1 MNETKK
7 KRLEKR
13 ILRLIAELSYR
24 GLKDPHI
31 GFVTFTRCELS
42 SDNSVARVYVSVF
55 EEEPEKTK
63 SMQALKRA
71 AGFIRK
77 RVGDA
82 IRMKMVPSIHFVL
95 DTSLEDAQ
103 RIDQLIDEGKPPE
116 EVGDAEDAPEGED
129 APKSEE
135 E

>member
-1 MNETKK
+1 MNETQK

-13 ILRLIAELSYR
+13 ILRLIADLSYR

-31 GFVTFTRCELS
+31 GFVTFTRVELN
-42 SDNSVARVYVSVF
+42 SDNSVADVYVSVF

-63 SMQALKRA
+63 TMRALARA

-77 RVGDA
+77 KIGDN
-82 IRMKMVPSIHFVL
+82 IRMKMLPSVHFIL
-95 DTSLEDAQ
+95 DTSLDDAEN
-103 RIDQLIDEGKPPE
+103 IDRLIDESAP
-116 EVGDAEDAPEGED
+116 DAPL
-129 APKSEE
+129 KEE